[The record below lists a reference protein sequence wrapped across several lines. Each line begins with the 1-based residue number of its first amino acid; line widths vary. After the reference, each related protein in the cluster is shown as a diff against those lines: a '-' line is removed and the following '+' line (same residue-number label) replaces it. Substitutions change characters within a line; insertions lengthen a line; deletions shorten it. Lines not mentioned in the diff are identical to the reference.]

1 MLLLMLMKLIVS
13 VYNVMMVMLL
23 IIHMNHLKHTNVSEL
38 LIVKELLGL
47 MEMTLINKTVVNVYL
62 KMLLDKVYIDNKD
75 TEINIV
81 HVV

>member
-1 MLLLMLMKLIVS
+1 MLMKLIVS